1 MALQKNDRD
10 DSSYKNTYL
19 FHPYDVNS
27 GKSTEDVMS
36 VKPQALVP
44 SDSNAKSVMPARKKT
59 LSARPVNIT
68 SNHYPGKRPD
78 EEGSKGFCIAK
89 RNGLALVVPNSRAL
103 EVFENLPA
111 LRSRDLPRNVDIRNA
126 VRHGYGFCCSFD
138 ESVMR
143 LSNDTDHALGGY
155 RQSWKYFES
164 CRDDLKKAL
173 TFRKDIV
180 LKASQM
186 LADLRRRFPDQVLV
200 GVHIRMEDFLS
211 GKDGRKIASPEYY
224 KRAMTYFR
232 RKFHVVFVAITK
244 KPKWWVENVQD
255 VHGVYFQN
263 RSDSAAA
270 DMNLLSRLDHI
281 IMSVG
286 TFGWWAAYFN
296 EGTVV
301 YCKDV
306 CTPNSKY
313 CRSFLHNVFDFKKK
327 SCLAWM
333 GYKHALLF
341 HQYDV
346 ISGKSTEDVMSVKPQ
361 APVVR
366 NSNAKS
372 AMPARNN
379 TLSARPVNITSN
391 HYPGKRQDEEGSK
404 GFCIAKRNGLALV
417 VPNSRAL
424 EVFENLPA
432 LRSRDLP
439 RNVDIR
445 NAVRHGYGFCC
456 SFDESVMRLS
466 NDTDHALGG
475 YRQSWKYFESCRDDL
490 KKALTFRKDIVLK
503 ASQML
508 ADLRRRFPDQVL
520 VGVHIRMEDFL
531 SGKDGRKIAPPEY
544 YKRAMTYFRR
554 KFHDVVVFVVITTK
568 PKWWVENVQDVH
580 GVYFQNRSDSAA
592 ADMNLLSRL
601 DHIIMSVGTF
611 GWWAAYFNEGI
622 VVYSKDV
629 CIPNSKYCR
638 SFLHN
643 GTDHF
648 YPEWIGF

>member
-1 MALQKNDRD
+1 MALSTKR
-10 DSSYKNTYL
+10 TL
-19 FHPYDVNS
+19 FV
-27 GKSTEDVMS
+27 
-36 VKPQALVP
+36 AL
-44 SDSNAKSVMPARKKT
+44 
-59 LSARPVNIT
+59 LIPVLI
-68 SNHYPGKRPD
+68 
-78 EEGSKGFCIAK
+78 
-89 RNGLALVVPNSRAL
+89 
-103 EVFENLPA
+103 
-111 LRSRDLPRNVDIRNA
+111 
-126 VRHGYGFCCSFD
+126 
-138 ESVMR
+138 
-143 LSNDTDHALGGY
+143 
-155 RQSWKYFES
+155 
-164 CRDDLKKAL
+164 
-173 TFRKDIV
+173 
-180 LKASQM
+180 
-186 LADLRRRFPDQVLV
+186 
-200 GVHIRMEDFLS
+200 
-211 GKDGRKIASPEYY
+211 
-224 KRAMTYFR
+224 
-232 RKFHVVFVAITK
+232 VFV
-244 KPKWWVENVQD
+244 
-255 VHGVYFQN
+255 
-263 RSDSAAA
+263 
-270 DMNLLSRLDHI
+270 LS
-281 IMSVG
+281 
-286 TFGWWAAYFN
+286 
-296 EGTVV
+296 
-301 YCKDV
+301 
-306 CTPNSKY
+306 
-313 CRSFLHNVFDFKKK
+313 
-327 SCLAWM
+327 
-333 GYKHALLF
+333 YKHALLF

-404 GFCIAKRNGLALV
+404 GLSKKINLKVNPEKGPTEEGSDDLRKEVNLIRVNKSVLTHSVVPTVPTPNLTSNNSDADTPENRHYLHISGPGRLGNLMFTYATGFCIAKRNGLALV